1 MVNSMTGFAAGS
13 GQFGP
18 YAWTCEIRSVNG
30 RGLDLRLRVPDWVD
44 GLEKALRDK
53 MGKALT
59 RGTVNVAI
67 KISRNDEIGAP
78 RINTEQLGHVI
89 AALRDIEEAAMA
101 SDLSLTPAN
110 PTEILAMRGV
120 MDTSAPDDETA
131 DLRAALI
138 AHMDEVFAEF
148 IAARAAEG
156 AQVADMLLGQVNTID
171 TLVKR
176 AEAIWQERADHRRQA
191 VTDMVTAV
199 LTDTEIDKSRLE
211 QELALLAI
219 KQDVSEEIDRLKAHV
234 ETAHG
239 LIASKVASGRK
250 LDFLT
255 QEFNREANTLCSK
268 AQYIQLTE
276 IGLDLKATI
285 DQMREQVQNVE

>member
-18 YAWTCEIRSVNG
+18 YSWTCEIRSVNG
-30 RGLDLRLRVPDWVD
+30 RGLDLRLRVPDWID

-59 RGTVNVAI
+59 RGTVNLSI
-67 KISRNDEIGAP
+67 KISRNDDIGAP
-78 RINTEQLGHVI
+78 RINTEQLAHVI
-89 AALRDIEEAAMA
+89 TALRDIEEAAMA
-101 SDLSLTPAN
+101 ANLSLTPAN

-120 MDTSAPDDETA
+120 LDTSAPDDETTA
-131 DLRAALI
+131 LRTAIVKHL
-138 AHMDEVFAEF
+138 DEVFAEF
-148 IAARAAEG
+148 VAARGAEG
-156 AQVADMLLGQVNTID
+156 AQVADMLRGQVKTID

-176 AEAIWQERADHRRQA
+176 AETIWQDRADHRRQA
-191 VTDMVTAV
+191 VKDMVTSV
-199 LTDTEIDKSRLE
+199 LTDTEIDKARLE
-211 QELALLAI
+211 QEIALLAI

-234 ETAHG
+234 ETAG
-239 LIASKVASGRK
+239 TLIAAKTASGRK

>member
-18 YAWTCEIRSVNG
+18 YSWTCEIRSVNG
-30 RGLDLRLRVPDWVD
+30 RGLDLRLRVPDWID
-44 GLEKALRDK
+44 GLEKTARDK
-53 MGKALT
+53 MSKVLT

-67 KISRNDEIGAP
+67 KISRNDEVTAP
-78 RINTEQLGHVI
+78 RINPEQLGHVI
-89 AALRDIEEAAMA
+89 IALRQIEEAAMA

-120 MDTSAPDDETA
+120 MDTSAPDEDTK
-131 DLRAALI
+131 ALCGAVL
-138 AHMDEVFAEF
+138 AHLDSVFTEF
-148 IAARAAEG
+148 VDARSIEG
-156 AQVADMLLGQVNTID
+156 AQLAEMLRGQVKTID

-176 AEAIWQERADHRRQA
+176 AETIWQDRADHRRQY

-199 LTDTEIDKSRLE
+199 LTDTEVDKSRLE

-234 ETAHG
+234 ETG
-239 LIASKVASGRK
+239 MSLIDADVATGRK